1 MANCKQCGRHARL
14 KLLQL
19 FAKDSSSTAHAE
31 NKQAEPPCQ
40 SGPGKVSV
48 QIHRVS
54 ASRRLLPASQLKPK
68 PSASMV
74 GKSARSSITT
84 EAWLRIS
91 DERPHNAAELP
102 RTCLGVCLEQGCLL
116 NVIKGPCARDFHLQP
131 AEECFVGCCTLCLDQ
146 IRRPEAGT
154 TLSSAPLPAS
164 QAYQSYPVLVSPAGC
179 VN

>member
-1 MANCKQCGRHARL
+1 MHV
-14 KLLQL
+14 
-19 FAKDSSSTAHAE
+19 SSSCNSSQRTLPVQRMQRISRLNLH
-31 NKQAEPPCQ
+31 
-40 SGPGKVSV
+40 VSLDLARCLFRS
-48 QIHRVS
+48 IVS
-54 ASRRLLPASQLKPK
+54 ASRRLLSASQLKPK

-154 TLSSAPLPAS
+154 TLSSTPLPAS

-179 VN
+179 AN